1 MGIRLDDLGGADP
14 YELLGVEPSAARE
27 TIEAAHRR
35 LMRQAH
41 PDLVAGDGS
50 QATLLNLARDVLLDE
65 QSRRAYDLAMQR
77 RVEAVVPWPAPPP
90 RGPSPPQAT
99 PDHRL
104 EPGWPEPQ
112 ADEVLPED
120 LDVLMSV
127 SAPVGSPRP
136 WRTGP
141 ALGVF
146 ALLLTV
152 ACFPLGLALGA
163 VALVR
168 GQHPSR
174 ADRVC
179 AWLAVAL
186 GIVVL
191 WVGAYLLAD
200 SLGPATQESS

>member
-14 YELLGVEPSAARE
+14 YELLGVDPSAARE

-41 PDLVAGDGS
+41 PDLVHGDGS

-65 QSRRAYDLAMQR
+65 QSRRAYDQAVER
-77 RVEAVVPWPAPPP
+77 RVPWSAPPP
-90 RGPSPPQAT
+90 REPSPPQT
-99 PDHRL
+99 MPGPGV
-104 EPGWPEPQ
+104 EPEWPEPG
-112 ADEVLPED
+112 AENLPED
-120 LDVLMSV
+120 LDMLMSV
-127 SAPVGSPRP
+127 SAPAGAPYQ
-136 WRTGP
+136 WRGAP

-168 GQHPSR
+168 GRHPSR

-179 AWLAVAL
+179 AWLAIVL
-186 GIVVL
+186 GILVL
-191 WVGAYLLAD
+191 WIGVYLLAD
-200 SLGPATQESS
+200 SLGSPSQDLA